1 MSAGDDRRHV
11 VVIGAGPAG
20 LAAAVAA
27 RARGARVTLLDASDE
42 LGGQYWR
49 HLPASRPAARERILH
64 HGWDAFTGMRARLAA
79 DDGCEIV
86 TGAQVW
92 AIEVA
97 SADAEAPAPA
107 AVVHVLV
114 GPVDGSGRAPRTLR
128 PDALVLATGAHDR
141 TLPFPGWDLPGVF
154 TAGAAQALAKGE
166 RVAIGDRVIVAGAG
180 PFLLPVAVSLV
191 QAGARVVGIHEA
203 ARVPSLA
210 RGWLRDPLGL
220 ARAPHKAA
228 ELAGYVSVLAREQIG
243 YATGSAVVAAHGTD
257 RVEAVTVQRLDA
269 SWAPIPGTERRVA
282 VDAVCVGH
290 GFTPRLELPI
300 AAGCRIGPDRF
311 VEVDASQ
318 GAGPAGVFAAGEIT
332 GIGGVDQA
340 LAEGEVAGHCAAGGS
355 PSDAAV
361 APAVRRRAVAHDVAG
376 RIEAAHGIRPGW
388 TGWLRDD
395 TLACRCEEV
404 PVGRIRAT
412 ARAARSTDLRSMK
425 LATRAG
431 LGICQGRV
439 CGRTVEELLAGEAP
453 PAGCAPAGSAPGAG
467 PAATPAALG
476 PGSDRRPIA
485 SPVRLG
491 ELAAAYDLR
500 DAGPPSL
507 AAAAPG
513 VDDPAIEVDDQAP
526 GVDDPPPDGAP
537 PPDPAPPTT
546 PASPS
551 TTDRKD
557 TP

>member
-1 MSAGDDRRHV
+1 MSGADRGRHV

-27 RARGARVTLLDASDE
+27 RGRGARVTLLDASDE

-64 HGWDAFTGMRARLAA
+64 HGWDAFTALRARLAA

-92 AIEVA
+92 AIERP
-97 SADAEAPAPA
+97 ADGAADAPA
-107 AVVHVLV
+107 AVVHALV
-114 GPVDGSGRAPRTLR
+114 GQVDGSRREPLSLR

-166 RVAIGDRVIVAGAG
+166 RVAIGDRVVVAGAG

-191 QAGARVVGIHEA
+191 QAGAHVVGIHEA
-203 ARVPSLA
+203 ARVPALA
-210 RGWLRDPLGL
+210 RGWLRRPAGL

-228 ELAGYVSVLAREQIG
+228 ELAGYVSVLARERIG
-243 YATGSAVVAAHGTD
+243 YSTGSAVVAAHGTD

-269 SWAPIPGTERRVA
+269 SWAPIPGTERRIA

-300 AAGCRIGPDRF
+300 AAGCRIGSDRF
-311 VEVDASQ
+311 VEVDAAQ
-318 GAGPAGVFAAGEIT
+318 GAGPRGVFAAGEIT

-355 PSDAAV
+355 PADAAV

-439 CGRTVEELLAGEAP
+439 CGRTVEELLAGEAT
-453 PAGCAPAGSAPGAG
+453 PAGSAAA
-467 PAATPAALG
+467 PAG

-513 VDDPAIEVDDQAP
+513 VDDPPGDPAP
-526 GVDDPPPDGAP
+526 AP
-537 PPDPAPPTT
+537 RTAPPTT
-546 PASPS
+546 LAPPR
-551 TTDRKD
+551 TIDRKD
-557 TP
+557 LP

>member
-1 MSAGDDRRHV
+1 MSGADDRRHV
-11 VVIGAGPAG
+11 VVVGAGPAG

-27 RARGARVTLLDASDE
+27 RGRGARVTLLDASDE

-64 HGWDAFTGMRARLAA
+64 HGWDAFTALRERLAA
-79 DDGCEIV
+79 DDGCAIV

-92 AIEVA
+92 AIERP
-97 SADAEAPAPA
+97 ADGAVHAPA
-107 AVVHVLV
+107 AVLHVLV
-114 GPVDGSGRAPRTLR
+114 GQVDGSRRAPLTLR

-166 RVAIGDRVIVAGAG
+166 RVRIGDRVVVAGAG

-228 ELAGYVSVLAREQIG
+228 ELAGYVSVLARERIG

-269 SWAPIPGTERRVA
+269 SWAPIAGTERRIA

-311 VEVDASQ
+311 VEVDATQ
-318 GAGPAGVFAAGEIT
+318 GAGPAGVYAAGEIT

-355 PSDAAV
+355 PSDVAV

-412 ARAARSTDLRSMK
+412 ARAAGSTDLRSMK

-439 CGRTVEELLAGEAP
+439 CGRTVEELLAAEAPACGSAPAAP
-453 PAGCAPAGSAPGAG
+453 PASAA
-467 PAATPAALG
+467 

-491 ELAAAYDLR
+491 ELAAAHDRR

-513 VDDPAIEVDDQAP
+513 VDDP
-526 GVDDPPPDGAP
+526 PPE
-537 PPDPAPPTT
+537 PAPASPTT
-546 PASPS
+546 PAPPC

>member
-1 MSAGDDRRHV
+1 MSAADDRRHV
-11 VVIGAGPAG
+11 VVVGAGPAG

-27 RARGARVTLLDASDE
+27 RGRGARVTLLDATDE

-64 HGWDAFTGMRARLAA
+64 HGWDAFTAMRERLAA

-92 AIEVA
+92 AIERPA
-97 SADAEAPAPA
+97 APAETAPTEPDAAPA

-114 GPVDGSGRAPRTLR
+114 GQVDGSGRAPLTLR

-166 RVAIGDRVIVAGAG
+166 RVRVGDRVIVAGAG

-203 ARVPSLA
+203 ARVPGLA
-210 RGWLRDPLGL
+210 RGWLRRPAGL

-228 ELAGYVSVLAREQIG
+228 ELAGYVSVLARERIG

-269 SWAPIPGTERRVA
+269 SWAPIPGTERRIA

-300 AAGCRIGPDRF
+300 AAGCRIGSDRF
-311 VEVDASQ
+311 VEVDADQ
-318 GAGPAGVFAAGEIT
+318 GAGPVGVYAAGEIT

-355 PSDAAV
+355 PTDPAV

-439 CGRTVEELLAGEAP
+439 CGRTVEQLLAAEAP
-453 PAGCAPAGSAPGAG
+453 ACG
-467 PAATPAALG
+467 
-476 PGSDRRPIA
+476 
-485 SPVRLG
+485 
-491 ELAAAYDLR
+491 
-500 DAGPPSL
+500 
-507 AAAAPG
+507 
-513 VDDPAIEVDDQAP
+513 
-526 GVDDPPPDGAP
+526 
-537 PPDPAPPTT
+537 
-546 PASPS
+546 
-551 TTDRKD
+551 
-557 TP
+557 

>member
-1 MSAGDDRRHV
+1 MSAADDRRHV

-27 RARGARVTLLDASDE
+27 RGRGARVTLLDASDE

-64 HGWDAFTGMRARLAA
+64 HGWDAFTALRARLAA
-79 DDGCEIV
+79 DGGCEIV

-92 AIEVA
+92 AIERL
-97 SADAEAPAPA
+97 ADGAADGPA
-107 AVVHVLV
+107 AVVHALV
-114 GPVDGSGRAPRTLR
+114 GPFDGSRRAPRTLH

-166 RVAIGDRVIVAGAG
+166 RVRVGDRVIVAGAG

-203 ARVPSLA
+203 ARVPGLA

-228 ELAGYVSVLAREQIG
+228 ELAGYVSVLARERIG
-243 YATGSAVVAAHGTD
+243 YSTGSAVVQAHGVD

-282 VDAVCVGH
+282 VDAVAVGH

-300 AAGCRIGPDRF
+300 AAGCRIGSDRF
-311 VEVDASQ
+311 VEVDAAQ
-318 GAGPAGVFAAGEIT
+318 GAGPRGVFAAGEIT

-355 PSDAAV
+355 PSDAAC
-361 APAVRRRAVAHDVAG
+361 APAVRRRAVAHDVAR

-412 ARAARSTDLRSMK
+412 ARAASSTDLRSMK

-439 CGRTVEELLAGEAP
+439 CGRTVEELLAGEG
-453 PAGCAPAGSAPGAG
+453 PACGSATAGSATAGSAAAGSAPASP
-467 PAATPAALG
+467 PA

-491 ELAAAYDLR
+491 ELAAAYDRR

-513 VDDPAIEVDDQAP
+513 VDDAPRDPAAT
-526 GVDDPPPDGAP
+526 AH
-537 PPDPAPPTT
+537 PAPPTT
-546 PASPS
+546 PAPPR

-557 TP
+557 MP

>member
-1 MSAGDDRRHV
+1 MSGADDRRHV
-11 VVIGAGPAG
+11 VVVGAGPAG

-27 RARGARVTLLDASDE
+27 RGRGARVTLLDASDE

-49 HLPASRPAARERILH
+49 HLPEPRPAARERILH
-64 HGWDAFTGMRARLAA
+64 YGWDVFTGMRARLAV
-79 DDGCEIV
+79 DGGCDIV

-92 AIEVA
+92 AIERPA
-97 SADAEAPAPA
+97 PGAAADAPATPA

-114 GPVDGSGRAPRTLR
+114 GQVDGSRREPLTLR

-166 RVAIGDRVIVAGAG
+166 RVRIGDRVVVAGAG

-203 ARVPSLA
+203 ARVPALA
-210 RGWLRDPLGL
+210 RGWLRRPAGL

-228 ELAGYVSVLAREQIG
+228 ELAGYVSVLARERIG

-269 SWAPIPGTERRVA
+269 SWAPIPGTERRIA

-300 AAGCRIGPDRF
+300 AAGCRIGSDRF
-311 VEVDASQ
+311 VEVDADQ
-318 GAGPAGVFAAGEIT
+318 GAGPAGVYAAGEIT

-340 LAEGEVAGHCAAGGS
+340 LAEGEVAGHSAAGGS

-404 PVGRIRAT
+404 PVGRLRAT
-412 ARAARSTDLRSMK
+412 ARAASSTDLRSMK

-439 CGRTVEELLAGEAP
+439 CGRTVEQLLAAEAP
-453 PAGCAPAGSAPGAG
+453 ACGGSAHAPAAP
-467 PAATPAALG
+467 G

-485 SPVRLG
+485 SPLRLG
-491 ELAAAYDLR
+491 ELAAAYDRR

-513 VDDPAIEVDDQAP
+513 A
-526 GVDDPPPDGAP
+526 DDPPSADDP
-537 PPDPAPPTT
+537 PREHAPPTT
-546 PASPS
+546 PAPPR

-557 TP
+557 MP

>member
-1 MSAGDDRRHV
+1 VSAADDRRHV

-20 LAAAVAA
+20 LAAAAA
-27 RARGARVTLLDASDE
+27 SRGRGARVTLLDASDE

-49 HLPASRPAARERILH
+49 HLPESRPAARERILH
-64 HGWDAFTGMRARLAA
+64 HGWDAFTALRSRLVA
-79 DDGCEIV
+79 DDGCAIV

-92 AIEVA
+92 AIERPTPD
-97 SADAEAPAPA
+97 ADAVDAPDAADAPAPAQPA

-114 GPVDGSGRAPRTLR
+114 GQVDGSRREPLTLR

-166 RVAIGDRVIVAGAG
+166 RVAIGDRVVVAGAG

-203 ARVPSLA
+203 ARVPGLA
-210 RGWLRDPLGL
+210 RGWLRRPAGL

-228 ELAGYVSVLAREQIG
+228 ELAGYVSVLARERIG

-269 SWAPIPGTERRVA
+269 SWAPIPGTERRIA

-300 AAGCRIGPDRF
+300 AAGCRIGADRF

-318 GAGPAGVFAAGEIT
+318 GAGPAGVYAAGEIT

-340 LAEGEVAGHCAAGGS
+340 LAEGEVAGHSAAGGS
-355 PSDAAV
+355 PTDPAV

-404 PVGRIRAT
+404 PVGRLRAT
-412 ARAARSTDLRSMK
+412 ARAAASTDLRSMK

-439 CGRTVEELLAGEAP
+439 CGRTVEQLLAAEAP
-453 PAGCAPAGSAPGAG
+453 ACGSAPATSP
-467 PAATPAALG
+467 PAAVAPAAPG

-491 ELAAAYDLR
+491 ELAAAYERR

-513 VDDPAIEVDDQAP
+513 VDDPREH
-526 GVDDPPPDGAP
+526 
-537 PPDPAPPTT
+537 APPTT
-546 PASPS
+546 PAPLS

-557 TP
+557 LP

>member
-1 MSAGDDRRHV
+1 MSGADHGRHV

-27 RARGARVTLLDASDE
+27 RGRGARVTLLDASDE

-64 HGWDAFTGMRARLAA
+64 HGWDAFTALRARLAA
-79 DDGCEIV
+79 DEGCEIV

-92 AIEVA
+92 AIERP
-97 SADAEAPAPA
+97 ADGADGAADAPA
-107 AVVHVLV
+107 AVVHALV
-114 GPVDGSGRAPRTLR
+114 GQVDGSRREPLSLR

-166 RVAIGDRVIVAGAG
+166 RVAIGDRVVVAGAG

-203 ARVPSLA
+203 ARVPALA
-210 RGWLRDPLGL
+210 RGWLRRPAGL

-228 ELAGYVSVLAREQIG
+228 ELAGYVSVLARERIG
-243 YATGSAVVAAHGTD
+243 YSTGSAVVAAHGVD

-269 SWAPIPGTERRVA
+269 SWAPIPGTERRIP

-300 AAGCRIGPDRF
+300 AAGCRIGADRF
-311 VEVDASQ
+311 VEVDAAQ
-318 GAGPAGVFAAGEIT
+318 GAGPRGVFAAGEIT

-355 PSDAAV
+355 PADAAV
-361 APAVRRRAVAHDVAG
+361 APAVRRRTVAHDVAG

-453 PAGCAPAGSAPGAG
+453 SAGCAHVGSASASAA
-467 PAATPAALG
+467 PAG

-513 VDDPAIEVDDQAP
+513 VDDPPGDPAP
-526 GVDDPPPDGAP
+526 VPVPVPRT
-537 PPDPAPPTT
+537 APPTT
-546 PASPS
+546 PAPPR

-557 TP
+557 LP